1 MAVHEM
7 ESCIRGYHIYKDVWV
22 AVIGE
27 DLSCEREPLNHV
39 DRYAVAVLKDDTV
52 VGHIP
57 KKISRI
63 CSLFIARGGTI
74 VCTPMGGRRYS
85 TDLPQGGLEIPCK
98 LVFIGEQ
105 NEIEKVK
112 TLFARKPCK
121 HC

>member
-1 MAVHEM
+1 MHTRL
-7 ESCIRGYHIYKDVWV
+7 SYLQV

-39 DRYAVAVLKDDTV
+39 NSYTVAVLKDDTV
-52 VGHIP
+52 VRHIP
-57 KKISRI
+57 KMISRI
-63 CSLFIARGGTI
+63 SSLFIARGGTI

-85 TDLPQGGLEIPCK
+85 ADLPQGGLEIPCK

-105 NEIEKVK
+105 NKVEKVR
-112 TLFARKPCK
+112 TLFVRKTCK